1 MVDMLNPL
9 SPPPVGLTE
18 KLVAA
23 RTILSRG
30 LALNPAH
37 VFLLLSGGNDSASVT
52 HFVATELRRANRP
65 FRIVHI
71 NTGIG
76 IPETREH
83 VNLLCFRYRWQLIE
97 LRAKEDCGQ
106 DYEKI
111 VMQHG
116 FPGPS
121 QHPFMYRLLKE
132 RPLRKLARD
141 VEGTL
146 MLISGARLNESARR
160 MRLVSGDTHREG
172 RRIWCAPFYHLT
184 NDDVVS
190 YMEAEGVPESPVR
203 QKLCMSGECLCGA
216 YARPHELKEV
226 TFFYPATGARLA
238 ALQARVRAAGF
249 PWNWDEKAP
258 PWWGR
263 MRSAEK
269 AGQAD
274 AFEAERNEIVTRM
287 MLCGSCEARQER
299 GER

>member
-1 MVDMLNPL
+1 MFDVPNPP
-9 SPPPVGLTE
+9 SPSMAE
-18 KLVAA
+18 KLAHA
-23 RTILSRG
+23 RAILNRG
-30 LALNPAH
+30 LAQFDPKN

-52 HFVATELRRANRP
+52 HFVATELRRVNRP
-65 FRIVHI
+65 FCVVHI

-83 VNLLCFRYRWQLIE
+83 VNLLCSLYGWNLLE

-121 QHPFMYRLLKE
+121 QHPVMYRFLKE

-141 VEGTL
+141 VKGNL

-160 MRLVSGDTHREG
+160 MRLSSGDIHREG

-184 NDDVVS
+184 NDDVDS
-190 YMEAEGVPESPVR
+190 YMSTERVPESPVR

-216 YARPHELKEV
+216 FARPHESKEIA
-226 TFFYPATGARLA
+226 FFYPDTGKRLA
-238 ALQARVRAAGF
+238 ELQTRVRAAGF
-249 PWNWDEKAP
+249 PWNWDEKP
-258 PWWGR
+258 PRWWGR
-263 MRSAEK
+263 MKRAQK

-274 AFEAERNEIVTRM
+274 AFEAERKEIVTRM

-299 GER
+299 GGG